1 MRESLCGKRAVG
13 APKPVTQS
21 SRPDLRVF
29 SFQVGKETPRLES
42 DKHGQH
48 GLQGAPKADQ
58 ITGMPDQ
65 SRRAANETD
74 SCLPATRQAAEA

>member
-1 MRESLCGKRAVG
+1 MRESLCGKYAVG
-13 APKPVTQS
+13 ATRSVTQS
-21 SRPDLRVF
+21 SRPDLCVF

-42 DKHGQH
+42 DKHG
-48 GLQGAPKADQ
+48 LQGAPKADQ

-65 SRRAANETD
+65 SKGAANETD